1 LSILSN
7 LFGGNQKRD
16 TSYQG
21 PKPYGS
27 LLEAEGGK
35 PYYDT
40 IMSRLK
46 GQGVGY
52 GEGYADRN
60 ASPIVANMRNQFTS
74 YQLPELKSELS
85 ATGRRRGSA
94 GFDQMRRAYQEQ
106 GLNEGDVFAR
116 LQQQNDV
123 QSRNEINDA
132 LEKLGA
138 FNKGDYDARNIASN
152 FYKGLNDDQV
162 RDAAN
167 QRAEGNA
174 AFQRLIGVGTSL
186 LPTSMPSFGGIRGGQ
201 SMLSQQYAT
210 QQYPQVSQGY
220 YPGVSSISKKFGQQG
235 AVSPYS
241 TRLKY

>member
-1 LSILSN
+1 MSWLSN

-16 TSYQG
+16 TSYNG
-21 PKPYGS
+21 PAPYGS
-27 LLEAEGGK
+27 LVDAQGGK
-35 PYYDT
+35 EYLDA
-40 IMSRLK
+40 IRQRLA

-60 ASPIVANMRNQFTS
+60 SSPIIANMRNNFTS

-123 QSRNEINDA
+123 QSRNEINQAYQD
-132 LEKLGA
+132 LGA
-138 FNKGDYDARNIASN
+138 FNQNDYNARNTASN
-152 FYKGLNDDQV
+152 FYYNQNRNEVG
-162 RDAAN
+162 DAAN

-174 AFQRLIGVGTSL
+174 AFQRLVGVGTSL
-186 LPTSMPSFGGIRGGQ
+186 LPTSMPASIMPSGTNSTYTPQ
-201 SMLSQQYAT
+201 LSQQA
-210 QQYPQVSQGY
+210 Y

-235 AVSPYS
+235 GVNPYT